1 MTRENILLKYMN
13 NYIYLLFN
21 IQHQCVYKMNKML
34 AFRGLL
40 GLAFAVVISQ
50 SVIANND
57 FTVEEANTIL
67 KEDIAAA
74 QVMSEVCPAIMGKN
88 AKFDGNIT
96 TLTQSYLAD
105 YSDKSMTLE
114 KLRQARKM
122 IDASGRDI
130 RLEVDGGVTPAN
142 IREIAEAGA
151 DMFVAGS
158 AIFGKSDYQ
167 AVIAEMRRELALA
180 GTQKA

>member
-74 QVMSEVCPAIMGKN
+74 QVMSEVCPAIIGKN

-96 TLTQSYLAD
+96 TLTKSYLAD
-105 YSDKSMTLE
+105 YSDQSITLE
-114 KLRQARKM
+114 KLQSDSEYKSVLEEARQAAKQT
-122 IDASGRDI
+122 DK
-130 RLEVDGGVTPAN
+130 
-142 IREIAEAGA
+142 AEQQSVCEDVLNYEG
-151 DMFVAGS
+151 
-158 AIFGKSDYQ
+158 
-167 AVIAEMRRELALA
+167 
-180 GTQKA
+180 